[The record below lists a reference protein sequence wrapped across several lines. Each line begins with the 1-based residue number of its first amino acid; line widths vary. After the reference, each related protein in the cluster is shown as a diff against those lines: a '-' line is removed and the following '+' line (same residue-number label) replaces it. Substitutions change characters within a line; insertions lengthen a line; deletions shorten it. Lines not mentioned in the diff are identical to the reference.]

1 MTLIRPPSLNKLIE
15 TYGSPKGAI
24 QHLLDSGYTPEDIS
38 RVRIRADDEGVFVK
52 PSILMEVTYQEI
64 QASEEYTSG
73 YALRV
78 PKVVRFKLDK
88 NVDDVDTS
96 EKIAQLYESQ
106 YERQRDATTVT

>member
-1 MTLIRPPSLNKLIE
+1 MAVRDPTEKKLFTI
-15 TYGSPKGAI
+15 GKVSN
-24 QHLLDSGYTPEDIS
+24 LPEGLMERLKDMVEAS
-38 RVRIRADDEGVFVK
+38 RIRADDDGVFVK
-52 PSILMEVTYQEI
+52 PSIVMEVTYQEI

-96 EKIAQLYESQ
+96 EKTRQLYESQ
-106 YERQRDATTVT
+106 YDRQRDTTSVT